1 MALTNQEKVRLE
13 MLLKLGDEQKAMQF
27 LQEELNL
34 SAEEARQ
41 AVEKLKPSVKP
52 LPRSLIQKFNSRKNE
67 TKNDKMGSRIGLL
80 FMVIG
85 IIMLGFSGYTAYS
98 NYKFMENAISITGK
112 VIDLDTHYSSDDDGG
127 STLMYSPVFE
137 YEYNG
142 QTYKHYSDV
151 SSSSPDFEIN
161 EEAEIFINPDSPGS
175 ALVNSFMERWFVVV
189 LLGGMGIM
197 FAGFGYMA
205 VRLF

>member
-1 MALTNQEKVRLE
+1 MALTPQEKVRLE
-13 MLLKLGDEQKAMQF
+13 MLLKLGDEEKAIKF

-52 LPRSLIQKFNSRKNE
+52 LPRSLIQAFNSRKN
-67 TKNDKMGSRIGLL
+67 KSGNGKAGSRIGLL

-85 IIMLGFSGYTAYS
+85 IAMLGFAGYTAYS
-98 NYKFMENAISITGK
+98 NYQFMEEAISITGK

-142 QTYKHYSDV
+142 ETYTHTSN
-151 SSSSPDFEIN
+151 SSTSSPDFEIN
-161 EEAEIFINPDSPGS
+161 EEAEIFINPDSPGT

-189 LLGGMGIM
+189 LLGGMGTM
-197 FAGFGYMA
+197 FTGMGYMA
-205 VRLF
+205 FRLF